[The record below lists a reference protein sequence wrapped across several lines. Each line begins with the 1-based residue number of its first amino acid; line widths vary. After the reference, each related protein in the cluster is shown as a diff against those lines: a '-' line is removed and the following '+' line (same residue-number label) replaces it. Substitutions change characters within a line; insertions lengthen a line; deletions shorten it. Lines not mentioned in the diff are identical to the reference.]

1 MEKETRTAQEVI
13 VDLKLGTS
21 FSPNN
26 LTNFTW
32 GRWPV
37 DSEEG
42 NWSIILTT
50 RTDLPEKSVH
60 ESRPLTKNEAVEKI
74 SEYLKNLTTNN

>member
-1 MEKETRTAQEVI
+1 MEKETRTANQI
-13 VDLKLGTS
+13 IIDLKLGTS

-50 RTDLPEKSVH
+50 REDFPDKSIH
-60 ESRPLTKNEAVEKI
+60 ESEPLTKEEAEEKI
-74 SEYLKNLTTNN
+74 NYYLNV